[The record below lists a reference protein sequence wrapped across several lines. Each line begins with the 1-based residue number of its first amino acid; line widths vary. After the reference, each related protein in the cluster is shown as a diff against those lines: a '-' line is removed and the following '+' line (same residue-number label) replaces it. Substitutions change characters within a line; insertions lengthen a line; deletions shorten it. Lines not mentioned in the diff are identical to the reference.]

1 MLVNTPYDDVFKTL
15 ANDCKE
21 LLLPVTN
28 EVFHEHYTG
37 NEEIIFHPNEHF
49 LNRQNGEEQER
60 ITDTCFEIIGDTQKK
75 YHFECQ
81 STEDSTML
89 IRMFEYDTQIALDDG
104 KISDS
109 TLNVSF
115 PNSAVLY
122 LRSTS
127 NTPDKMLVHLRTP
140 GGNLTYPIHVMKLKN
155 YTIED
160 IFQKKLFFLI
170 PFYIFVHESSFIEYN
185 KDKQKLS
192 FLLNEYEDI
201 KNHLEMLAHD
211 NVISEYVKCTII
223 DMSKKVLEHI
233 AKKYEKVTEG
243 VKSIMGGKVL
253 EYEAKTILKKGIAQG
268 HAQGLSEG
276 LSRGLSQGLSQ
287 GRLEMLTEM
296 VRDGFISI
304 QEAAKRLNLTVEEFQ
319 SHLNN

>member
-28 EVFHEHYTG
+28 EIFHEHFTG
-37 NEEIIFHPNEHF
+37 DEEIIFYPNEHF
-49 LNRQNGEEQER
+49 LNQQNGTEQER
-60 ITDTCFEIIGDTQKK
+60 ITDTCFEIVGKYRKK
-75 YHFECQ
+75 YHIECQ
-81 STEDSTML
+81 STSDSSML
-89 IRMFEYDTQIALDDG
+89 IRMFEYDTQIALDSGELTDH
-104 KISDS
+104 

-122 LRSTS
+122 LRSTAS
-127 NTPDKMLVHLRTP
+127 TPDEMHVHIQTP
-140 GGNLTYPIHVMKLKN
+140 VGELTYPIQVMKLNN

-160 IFQKKLFFLI
+160 IFQKNLFFLI
-170 PFYIFVHESSFIEYN
+170 PFYIFVHESKFIEYN
-185 KDKQKLS
+185 KDKEKLLS
-192 FLLNEYEDI
+192 LLHEYADI
-201 KNHLEMLAHD
+201 KNRLDELARCGY
-211 NVISEYVKCTII
+211 ISEYVKCTII

-233 AKKYEKVTEG
+233 ARKYTKVSEG

-268 HAQGLSEG
+268 
-276 LSRGLSQGLSQ
+276 LSQGLSQ
-287 GRLEMLTEM
+287 GRSQGKLEMLIEM

-304 QEAAKRLNLTVEEFQ
+304 PEAAKRLNLSIEEFQ
-319 SHLNN
+319 SHLND